1 MKQLEVGARVR
12 WNTANG
18 PKTGEIVRIEYVV
31 KVDGRPGIIRADAG
45 SLEELPEGPG
55 TGAGAG
61 Q

>member
-1 MKQLEVGARVR
+1 MKKLEVGARVR

-45 SLEELPEGPG
+45 SLERIEPG
-55 TGAGAG
+55 E
-61 Q
+61 